1 MKPRSEKPRLNKRR
15 SNLWI
20 EILATGTAIAFALA
34 LLIATLGAAAGAVSG
49 ESESGQ
55 AASSPSSENAAQSYE
70 GMISDTHCG
79 AKHDSGINRAASDC
93 VRICVHSGNA
103 FALVAGEKIYILTGA
118 NVQLKTMAGMRV
130 RVSGSLNGNTITVTS
145 ATVLT

>member
-1 MKPRSEKPRLNKRR
+1 MKPR

-20 EILATGTAIAFALA
+20 EILATGTAIAFVLA

-49 ESESGQ
+49 EPEYGQ
-55 AASSPSSENAAQSYE
+55 AASLTTSETAVQSYE
-70 GMISDTHCG
+70 GMITDTHCG

-103 FALVAGEKIYILTGA
+103 FALVAGEKVYVLTGA
-118 NVQLKTMAGMRV
+118 NVQLKTLAGMRV
-130 RVSGSLNGNTITVTS
+130 RVSGTLNGNTINVTS
-145 ATVLT
+145 ATVLS